1 MLNKSVAYFANG
13 EFNVLFETALSN
25 TPKIVIV
32 ARKHYSIEQQSYPAL
47 SLTELKS
54 LLKIKGE
61 QANTLKPITTIEPN
75 KDIDGFDVTTIKFTH
90 YTEQLAK
97 AWLLIPETALLYN
110 HHTEKSLQQL
120 ATPAGVLFFSQTKN
134 TSHSAYAR
142 GLINN
147 LVTYKHSVGI
157 ADTTPAEQVEAPQYL
172 AYLANMLSQKPL
184 PELLKHCRF
193 NYQQQSNPLKLHLLY
208 IAPLL
213 TITLYIALAW
223 GWQWLSVYN
232 LQQEV
237 SAQSQQA
244 NKVLTQK
251 NQLDALNS
259 KTALFNQYVGS
270 KSTVYQHWDI
280 LNSALKNEM
289 NIDIFSQQNG
299 QIQIRGSAP
308 NANKVINAVSQ
319 QPMVAGVIFSGGV
332 RKYRGEDKF
341 TLEITLNAQEH
352 GNEK

>member
-13 EFNVLFETALSN
+13 AFSALFETALSN

-32 ARKHYSIEQQSYPAL
+32 ARKHYSIEQESYPAL
-47 SLTELKS
+47 SLAELKS
-54 LLKIKGE
+54 MLKIKSE
-61 QANTLKPITTIEPN
+61 QINTVKPITIIEAN
-75 KDIDGFDVTTIKFTH
+75 KDIDGFNVTTIRFTQ

-110 HHTEKSLQQL
+110 HNNEKTLLQL
-120 ATPAGVLFFSQTKN
+120 STPAGELFYSQTKN
-134 TSHSAYAR
+134 TSHSAYAQ

-157 ADTTPAEQVEAPQYL
+157 ADTIQAEQIEAPQYL
-172 AYLANMLSQKPL
+172 VYLANTLSQKPL
-184 PELLKHCRF
+184 PELLKQCMF

-213 TITLYIALAW
+213 SVTLYIALSW

-251 NQLDALNS
+251 NQLDALNN

-280 LNSALKNEM
+280 LNSALKNQM
-289 NIDIFSQQNG
+289 SIDIFSQQNG

-341 TLEITLNAQEH
+341 TLEITLKAQEH